1 MKVLIFSQG
10 SYFIRFLKNNYMKF
24 VCDANITQIL
34 AIMNSFALADSK
46 YEVILAERDI
56 KKRYFHG
63 DFKKI
68 EQTYFY

>member
-10 SYFIRFLKNNYMKF
+10 SYFIRSLKNNYVKF

-34 AIMNSFALADSK
+34 AIMKSFALADSK

-56 KKRYFHG
+56 KKEIFSW
-63 DFKKI
+63 
-68 EQTYFY
+68 